1 MNGGQKSAEDDD
13 DGGGAPS
20 GLSCRNENFYQ
31 MPKTEINFF
40 VHLTFLPTI
49 MSAIWGES

>member
-20 GLSCRNENFYQ
+20 GLSKRKRFRNFDQ
-31 MPKTEINFF
+31 MPKNEITKNQ
-40 VHLTFLPTI
+40 
-49 MSAIWGES
+49 

>member
-20 GLSCRNENFYQ
+20 GPFMWLVFRYFYQ
-31 MPKTEINFF
+31 MPK
-40 VHLTFLPTI
+40 
-49 MSAIWGES
+49 S